1 MRERSQILGAAYMRS
16 AGRKAASS
24 HSGIAP
30 AFSGTSKKLKTKTF
44 LAAEAQSTQ
53 RKPWFFPLRTLR
65 LCGKAF
71 SCELL
76 ASRLVVFLE
85 ASVACALCRV
95 RPRVQVLH

>member
-1 MRERSQILGAAYMRS
+1 MRLLARYGSVSRINIAYS
-16 AGRKAASS
+16 DL
-24 HSGIAP
+24 
-30 AFSGTSKKLKTKTF
+30 GTSKNLKTKTF

-76 ASRLVVFLE
+76 ASRLVGF
-85 ASVACALCRV
+85 
-95 RPRVQVLH
+95 